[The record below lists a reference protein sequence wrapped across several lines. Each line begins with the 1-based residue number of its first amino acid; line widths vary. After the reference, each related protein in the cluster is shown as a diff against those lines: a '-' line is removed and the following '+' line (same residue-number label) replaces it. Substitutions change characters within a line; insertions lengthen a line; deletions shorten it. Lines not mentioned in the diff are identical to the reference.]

1 MQSPREV
8 LRRFF
13 AAENSRDW
21 ETYQTFLDSEVVW
34 QLHGTRER
42 TIRGIEEY
50 LSVMQQAYRDSDV
63 TFACIAFYQS
73 EDKSRVVAILRNSL
87 GGDFLRHLFFPG
99 RQNLCGG
106 RIFAGTGGD
115 RK

>member
-1 MQSPREV
+1 MDREI
-8 LRRFF
+8 
-13 AAENSRDW
+13 
-21 ETYQTFLDSEVVW
+21 VW

-73 EDKSRVVAILRNSL
+73 EDKSRAVAILRNSL
-87 GGDFLRHLFFPG
+87 GEISCDIFSFRDGKICAEEEFLLGRAGDG
-99 RQNLCGG
+99 
-106 RIFAGTGGD
+106 
-115 RK
+115 K

>member
-21 ETYQTFLDSEVVW
+21 ETYQTFLDREIVW

-42 TIRGIEEY
+42 TICGIEEY

-73 EDKSRVVAILRNSL
+73 EDKSRAVAILRN
-87 GGDFLRHLFFPG
+87 
-99 RQNLCGG
+99 
-106 RIFAGTGGD
+106 
-115 RK
+115 